1 MKAKLLA
8 LASLASLFL
17 LNGCNGIGDKDTLL
31 ARIDKEKVYQEDY
44 DLFLK
49 NLRAHKIPKNER
61 LYQDFYSKA
70 ALVSKA
76 LSEYPSL
83 EQEWKSWFKQ
93 MEPRALTTVFQLYY
107 VNECLAYSESELRQ
121 FYDANRSLFPEDS
134 VGDFRKVRGKVA
146 RLYDLSKHR
155 AEYEKKKKKIADSE
169 NPDDSLRVQAKFF
182 EYRLQE
188 IQKNYMENV
197 RDEQHV
203 VVNPLPDVNA
213 RDYYNRHKEQFMTV
227 PGYEVYH
234 IQADDS
240 LALAN
245 MFAETPTLEQF
256 KLAAVANSKNEETSK
271 DSGYVGRVKKDYALP
286 YGIGM
291 VEKIAELDGQSEGY
305 VSTVLRAQN
314 GRFHKFYLVK
324 QIPSELKRFDRVEKD
339 ISVGFKTGRLFEV
352 DSSFV
357 LITKNGKPVMTE
369 RDLLYQNSEFY
380 RRDLNADIH
389 SRMVEMFANFYAFAA
404 AAEDIRLN
412 HSWEYRAIVRGM
424 RLDYISDLY
433 FDKLVNGDKVSDER
447 AKALFEKIGNP
458 EKPGESFENSKGEM
472 KKLLAMPENLYKRL
486 YYLEYQMSS
495 VGKTYEQTIYENY
508 MRINSQYQKAYSERL
523 AAQSYAEATVH
534 LYDTSI
540 PEYKKDLSVS
550 AMMARADS
558 LNKAGEW
565 RDAVEAYRLVL
576 LTYADDDSV
585 FEKASYEC
593 AYILGENNEYWPAE
607 MEYYTFYKMW
617 PNSPNAEKA
626 MFSRAF
632 ILNENLKRNNDARQV
647 LEEFLQKYPNSELRE
662 SAQWL
667 LDNIKSNGKL
677 ADELMKKIEA
687 EE

>member
-8 LASLASLFL
+8 LVSLASLFL

-44 DLFLK
+44 DLLIMNPTLK
-49 NLRAHKIPKNER
+49 EKPKNVR
-61 LYQDFYSKA
+61 LYEDLYAKA
-70 ALVSKA
+70 ALVSRA

-83 EQEWKSWFKQ
+83 EQEWKVWFTQ
-93 MEPRALTTVFQLYY
+93 IEPRTLTTVFQRHY
-107 VNECLAYSESELRQ
+107 VMECLTYSERELRQ
-121 FYDANRSLFPEDS
+121 FYDANRSLFPDDS
-134 VGDFRKVRGKVA
+134 VASFREIRSRVA
-146 RLYDLSKHR
+146 KLYDLSKHR
-155 AEYEKKKKKIADSE
+155 AEYEAFAKENSDSE
-169 NPDDSLRVQAKFF
+169 KTGDSLRVQAKFF
-182 EYRLQE
+182 EYRQQE

-213 RDYYNRHKEQFMTV
+213 RDYYNHHKDQFMTV

-234 IQADDS
+234 IQTDDS
-240 LALAN
+240 LALTN
-245 MFAETPTLEQF
+245 LFAETPSLEQF

-271 DSGYVGRVKKDYALP
+271 DSGYVGRVKKNYALP

-291 VEKIAELDGQSEGY
+291 IEQIAELDGKSEGY
-305 VSTVLRAQN
+305 LSTVMRAQN
-314 GRFHKFYLVK
+314 GMFHRFYLVK
-324 QIPSELKRFDRVEKD
+324 QVPSELKRFDRVEKESE
-339 ISVGFKTGRLFEV
+339 IGFKIGSLFEV

-357 LITKNGKPVMTE
+357 LITRNGKPVMTE
-369 RDLLYQNSEFY
+369 RDLLAQNQKLY
-380 RRDLNADIH
+380 KRNLNAESH
-389 SRMVEMFANFYAFAA
+389 SRMVEMFADFFAYAAI
-404 AAEDIRLN
+404 AEQLHLN
-412 HSWEYRAIVRGM
+412 HTWEYRAIIRTM
-424 RLDYISDLY
+424 RRSFILNRY
-433 FDKLVNGDKVSDER
+433 FEKLINGDNVSEDLV
-447 AKALFEKIGNP
+447 KSLYEKIGNP
-458 EKPGESFENSKGEM
+458 LKPETSYEESIKDL
-472 KKLLAMPENLYKRL
+472 KILLAVPYNLYKRT

-495 VGKTYEQTIYENY
+495 VGKTFEQTIYQNY
-508 MRINSQYQKAYSERL
+508 NRLSSLFLEAYSERL

-558 LNKAGEW
+558 LNKAGKW
-565 RDAVEAYRLVL
+565 RDAEDTYHSVL
-576 LTYADDDSV
+576 LAYADNDSV
-585 FEKASYEC
+585 FEKASYER

-632 ILNENLKRNNDARQV
+632 ILNENLKRNEDARLV